1 MSVINKI
8 SGAGRR
14 FVAKI
19 SRKNRILAGLVAAC
33 IVSTGTLMATAPQ
46 HDPTVVEEKN
56 WPVSRVIT
64 EAQTLSP
71 QLHLFGRV
79 ETPRHAKLS
88 AAINAEV
95 IELHITEGQRISRG
109 QLIISLDRAEE
120 QLLLQQREADLEDS
134 NAQLQLV
141 RRDIET
147 DREVLKHM
155 QNLHALTI
163 SKADRL
169 KTLNS
174 KNLIATERL
183 EDTLQEVAR
192 QGIQLARQQAQVDNN
207 PQRQAQAE
215 AAVARSTARLENQQ
229 INLQRADIR
238 APFDGRI
245 SKLLV
250 SPGDRVQQGQI
261 LVSMYDSNALQIRVP
276 IPSSA
281 VDTMKKSLRDGFQ
294 ITAEINGLSLQA
306 SFEQLASE
314 IGRGKS
320 GVDALFTVSDQE
332 GSLELGRAVELAI
345 TLPAIDD
352 VIALPLQSLYGN
364 KRVYLIEEDR
374 LRSVEVSPIGQ
385 RINPRGEME
394 ILVRSDT
401 LQSNVAILASNLPKA
416 ATGLKVEVI
425 NLPPTPEPSQ
435 EQLAVQ

>member
-1 MSVINKI
+1 
-8 SGAGRR
+8 
-14 FVAKI
+14 
-19 SRKNRILAGLVAAC
+19 
-33 IVSTGTLMATAPQ
+33 
-46 HDPTVVEEKN
+46 
-56 WPVSRVIT
+56 
-64 EAQTLSP
+64 
-71 QLHLFGRV
+71 
-79 ETPRHAKLS
+79 
-88 AAINAEV
+88 
-95 IELHITEGQRISRG
+95 
-109 QLIISLDRAEE
+109 
-120 QLLLQQREADLEDS
+120 
-134 NAQLQLV
+134 
-141 RRDIET
+141 
-147 DREVLKHM
+147 VLKHM

-281 VDTMKKSLRDGFQ
+281 VDTMKQSLRDGFQ